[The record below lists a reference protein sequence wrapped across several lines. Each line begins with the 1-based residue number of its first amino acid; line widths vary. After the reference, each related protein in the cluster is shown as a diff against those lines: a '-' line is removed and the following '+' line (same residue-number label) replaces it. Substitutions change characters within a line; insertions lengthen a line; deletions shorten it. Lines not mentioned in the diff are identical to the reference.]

1 MHGRR
6 RRPIRFTDP
15 GYEESAEKSEAIIN
29 IPIRPIWNCDKDS
42 EPKKAKIVMLSPYG
56 YWPSW
61 NHKLHPSLPGATI
74 SGGIYLGDYKILISK
89 KNGLNIIQIKPF
101 QSLLGA

>member
-1 MHGRR
+1 MHSREDDLLDLQT
-6 RRPIRFTDP
+6 PDV
-15 GYEESAEKSEAIIN
+15 EESAEKSEAIIN

-42 EPKKAKIVMLSPYG
+42 EPKKVKIVMLSLYG

-89 KNGLNIIQIKPF
+89 KMD
-101 QSLLGA
+101 